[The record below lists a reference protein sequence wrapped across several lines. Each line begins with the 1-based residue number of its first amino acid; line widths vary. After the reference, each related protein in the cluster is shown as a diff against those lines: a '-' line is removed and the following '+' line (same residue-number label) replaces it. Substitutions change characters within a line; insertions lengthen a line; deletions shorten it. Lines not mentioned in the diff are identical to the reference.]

1 MFAIAGRLE
10 CAPENHDEAAAAMV
24 TMMEETA
31 KEEGCQAYRFTAD
44 LSQRGVFYIFELW
57 DSDEALKAHFAAE
70 HMAAFQAAY
79 KACGPTGGDAL
90 RYDVSNVGPLRRPR

>member
-10 CAPENHDEAAAAMV
+10 CQPENHDRLAAAMV

-31 KEEGCQAYRFTAD
+31 KEEGCQAYRFSAD
-44 LSQRGVFYIFELW
+44 LAAKGVFYIFELW
-57 DSDEALKAHFAAE
+57 ESDEALKAHFAAS
-70 HMAAFQAAY
+70 HMATFQAEL
-79 KACGPTGGDAL
+79 KECGPKGGDAL